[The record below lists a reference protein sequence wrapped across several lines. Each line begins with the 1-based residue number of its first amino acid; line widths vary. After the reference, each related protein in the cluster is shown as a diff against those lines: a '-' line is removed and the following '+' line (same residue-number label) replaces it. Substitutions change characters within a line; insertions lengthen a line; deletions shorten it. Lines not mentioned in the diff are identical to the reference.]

1 GGTVDVMFD
10 NLGVSLALVKSG
22 QLKLL
27 AVAAAKRMASLP
39 AVPAISETLP
49 GFEAVAW
56 YAVVAPPKTPRR
68 IGEKINVD
76 INELLQQPE
85 LVSRLGEFSAEPVG
99 GSPEETAKYMHAEV
113 ERWQNVIKIAG
124 VKLE

>member
-1 GGTVDVMFD
+1 M
-10 NLGVSLALVKSG
+10 
-22 QLKLL
+22 
-27 AVAAAKRMASLP
+27 
-39 AVPAISETLP
+39 
-49 GFEAVAW
+49 
-56 YAVVAPPKTPRR
+56 
-68 IGEKINVD
+68 EKINVD
-76 INELLQQPE
+76 INELLHQPA